1 MTDST
6 AHNIGVM
13 NLVCDALNV
22 ENMPQQPFCNVH
34 PLFMFRNKIKE
45 LCQKIHDSLGK
56 RRIKKCF
63 LVDVEFQ
70 SELFVIKALKCLS
83 NFIKVTTPVHPGIKA
98 IISQTSSNLR

>member
-1 MTDST
+1 MATSCGHRYSTVEIFKKVIFTMTDST

-34 PLFMFRNKIKE
+34 PFFMFRNKIKE

-56 RRIKKCF
+56 C
-63 LVDVEFQ
+63 
-70 SELFVIKALKCLS
+70 
-83 NFIKVTTPVHPGIKA
+83 
-98 IISQTSSNLR
+98 